1 MMKFDGK
8 LVSCVQIMD
17 VIERILLVK
26 PKERTTVV
34 LSFFFF
40 FSLLCAYFILRPLR
54 DEMGIQNG
62 AENMQWL
69 FTGTFLVMLLIVPVF
84 GYLNKRYSAFR
95 LLLFCYAFFLLNILG
110 FYTLFHFKI
119 GIYWLPTTFFIWISV
134 FNLFVVSLFWSF
146 MADLFTS
153 FSSKRVFGVIAS
165 GGSLGAISGPLL
177 SNHLSYL
184 IPFKEMLLVAALL
197 LSLGI
202 GCMAGLF
209 FLNKNSF
216 QVRNNISEQKPINPK
231 GNLFDAIRT
240 TFKSNYLMGIVT
252 FVLLYTSI
260 STFLYFEQAHL
271 LEIAN
276 LNSGNR
282 ISYFSKVDLATNT
295 LAIVGQLLFTSR
307 IIKKIG
313 LSMTMA
319 LIPFLVAIGL
329 LLMGFKLS
337 LILIAAMLIVHRA
350 GNFFLLRPSKEILFT
365 VTPRECKY
373 QSKNFIDTV
382 IYRGGDAITGWF
394 FTGLTSLGL
403 GLSTI
408 ALIAVPIALL
418 WSFNGFRLGIGHAK
432 KELNTS
438 I

>member
-1 MMKFDGK
+1 
-8 LVSCVQIMD
+8 MD
-17 VIERILLVK
+17 VIEKILLVK
-26 PKERTTVV
+26 PKERTSVL

-40 FSLLCAYFILRPLR
+40 FSLLCAYFVLRPIR

-69 FTGTFLVMLLIVPVF
+69 FTGTFLAMLFIVPVF
-84 GYLNKRYSAFR
+84 GLLNRRYSPFS
-95 LLLFCYAFFLLNILG
+95 LLLYCYTFFFLNILG
-110 FYTLFHFKI
+110 FYGLFHLEI
-119 GIYWLPTTFFIWISV
+119 GLGWLPTAFFIWISV

-146 MADLFTS
+146 MADLFSS

-177 SNHLSYL
+177 SNYLSYL
-184 IPFKEMLLVAALL
+184 VSFKEMLLVAALL
-197 LSLGI
+197 LSIGI
-202 GCMAGLF
+202 GCMLGLF
-209 FLNKNSF
+209 SMAKNSLPEENRMSKQKRSNQNSGLF
-216 QVRNNISEQKPINPK
+216 YGISN
-231 GNLFDAIRT
+231 
-240 TFKSNYLMGIVT
+240 TFKSNYLLGIAT

-271 LEIAN
+271 LEVAS
-276 LNSGNR
+276 LNSGQR

-307 IIKKIG
+307 IIKKMG
-313 LSMTMA
+313 LALTMA
-319 LIPFLVAIGL
+319 IIPLLVAIGL
-329 LLMGFKLS
+329 FLMGFKLS
-337 LILIAAMLIVHRA
+337 LILIAVLLIVHRA

-365 VTPRECKY
+365 VTSHEYKY
-373 QSKNFIDTV
+373 QSKNFIDTA

-394 FTGLTSLGL
+394 FAGLTSLGL

-408 ALIAVPIALL
+408 ALVAVPLALL
-418 WSFNGFRLGIGHAK
+418 WSYNGLRLGLGHAK
-432 KELNTS
+432 RELNTS